1 MLWKFYLFPMRI
13 PVILSQNSE
22 FTSWKK
28 NFRRLRWRVT
38 VSSYNHYENMRHL
51 PCFLAID
58 FRRHKNPGHF
68 KLVPLQISNKSW
80 RPRRICGEKTINFI
94 IKFWGRHVGYFWT
107 GLDASEMR
115 YDQSARY
122 SISSSVTPTEKLN
135 MAESNPIL
143 VGLFSAI
150 SVGLFG
156 IIFLVYKLR
165 LLHRYIYKVKKF
177 SLSSLV

>member
-1 MLWKFYLFPMRI
+1 
-13 PVILSQNSE
+13 
-22 FTSWKK
+22 
-28 NFRRLRWRVT
+28 
-38 VSSYNHYENMRHL
+38 
-51 PCFLAID
+51 
-58 FRRHKNPGHF
+58 
-68 KLVPLQISNKSW
+68 
-80 RPRRICGEKTINFI
+80 
-94 IKFWGRHVGYFWT
+94 
-107 GLDASEMR
+107 MR
-115 YDQSARY
+115 YEQSARY